1 MRRKRVNRRA
11 SCNTVPLSSGCLK
24 NPRRTRVHV
33 EIPRPPSIRTGP
45 SLVQDRDQVSG
56 HTDQGSSRG
65 AWPAS
70 AGRVSGLYE
79 GMGGPHHSRCQA
91 WLRSCGHLTWTS
103 WCAEEAGHCEALLG
117 SPILK
122 SRLQNGTC
130 SATVCPQ

>member
-11 SCNTVPLSSGCLK
+11 SCSTVPLSSGCLK

-33 EIPRPPSIRTGP
+33 EIPRPP
-45 SLVQDRDQVSG
+45 VSG
-56 HTDQGSSRG
+56 QGPPWFRTETKSRVTLTRG

-79 GMGGPHHSRCQA
+79 GMGGPHHSWCQA

-103 WCAEEAGHCEALLG
+103 WYAEEAGRCEALLG
-117 SPILK
+117 SPVLK
-122 SRLQNGTC
+122 SRLQNRTC
-130 SATVCPQ
+130 TATMCPQ